1 MQILPILMPLSMT
14 AMAFDQFHRGQ
25 ELYSTSASYHVAW
38 RACLELSSAALC
50 ARLRGIAD
58 CGRNGRN
65 MEHHL
70 TSLDIS

>member
-50 ARLRGIAD
+50 ARLRGIATVEE
-58 CGRNGRN
+58 
-65 MEHHL
+65 MEEIWNI
-70 TSLDIS
+70 T